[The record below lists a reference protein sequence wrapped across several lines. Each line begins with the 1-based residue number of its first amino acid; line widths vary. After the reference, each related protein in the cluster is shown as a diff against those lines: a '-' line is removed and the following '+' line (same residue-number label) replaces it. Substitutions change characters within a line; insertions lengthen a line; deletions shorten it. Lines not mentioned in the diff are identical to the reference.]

1 MPSSRTD
8 LSCIG
13 GLRERISKKFLSIH
27 YKFSLKTAP
36 DKSEKKKILLNGC
49 ISTLLYNLQMYK
61 YMYLGL
67 NFAYILHIYA
77 HILYMSYF

>member
-36 DKSEKKKILLNGC
+36 DKSEKKKN
-49 ISTLLYNLQMYK
+49 TFKWMY
-61 YMYLGL
+61 
-67 NFAYILHIYA
+67 FHIAVQFTNVQIYV
-77 HILYMSYF
+77 FRP